1 MVINDQFEYTEYGI
15 VNLGA
20 RPEFLTD
27 KEIKNLKV
35 EPETKD
41 PNVIHSNNICDYCE
55 QNKDDCEYNPCSFDA
70 PNFKGKK
77 VINKIV

>member
-55 QNKDDCEYNPCSFDA
+55 KVNSGCDDTTCMDRDGFE
-70 PNFKGKK
+70 GKK